1 MRDVVSITDHIKEFS
16 IESKILKEYL
26 EPKVTDRTT
35 ILLVWHQKI
44 DKDFLKKYKNVRAI
58 VRYGVGIDNIDLET
72 CKDLNITVCNTP
84 DYGIDEVSDTALAMI
99 LALGRRIKELENFA
113 LNNEESW
120 TGAKINFNMKRINC
134 MRIGIIGLGRIG
146 GSVARKL
153 KVFSPNISFYDPYL
167 TSGIEKTFDIHRYF
181 KLNELLENSDIVTV
195 HTPLTSE
202 TKGMINKQFID
213 SLKKEA
219 VLINVSRGPIVK
231 DNSLILEALK
241 EGKLSGYGTD
251 VFPNEP
257 PKSDDELYKIC
268 KLKTDLSNRIIIN
281 PHTSYYSEE
290 AIRESREKASLNVL
304 NIINDFNIHNI
315 II

>member
-26 EPKVTDRTT
+26 EPEVTDRTT

-72 CKDLNITVCNTP
+72 CKGLNITVCNTP
-84 DYGIDEVSDTALAMI
+84 DYGIDEVSDSAVAMI

-113 LNNEESW
+113 LTNEESW

-134 MRIGIIGLGRIG
+134 MKIGIIGLGRIG

-153 KVFSPNISFYDPYL
+153 KVFSPHISFYDPYL

-195 HTPLTSE
+195 HTPLTPE
-202 TKGMINKQFID
+202 TKGMINKHFID

-219 VLINVSRGPIVK
+219 VLINVSRGPIVE
-231 DNSLILEALK
+231 DNSVILEALK
-241 EGKLSGYGTD
+241 ENTLSGYGTD
-251 VFPNEP
+251 VFTSEP
-257 PKSDDELYKIC
+257 PKKDDELYNLC
-268 KLKTDLSNRIIIN
+268 KTSNPLSNRIIIN
-281 PHTSYYSEE
+281 PHTSYYSVE
-290 AIRESREKASLNVL
+290 ALKECREKASLNVL
-304 NIINDFNIHNI
+304 NIIKNSNIKNKI
-315 II
+315 I